1 MEDVGDTQLPNMMF
15 LTKVFSGL
23 TALTSSPCWM
33 KKMTL
38 GHFPMSSHTPQCQTN
53 SKTNL
58 LSIDGWRLEDYLG
71 KPVF

>member
-38 GHFPMSSHTPQCQTN
+38 GHFPMSSHTPQCQVIHPNVKRTA
-53 SKTNL
+53 KQT
-58 LSIDGWRLEDYLG
+58 
-71 KPVF
+71 F